1 MRPAGVALF
10 FIEMKLLNLNLCAS
24 ILKLFSDL
32 VSILLHNLCGA
43 TGSFLMIAMAAIPE
57 NLHLKNASKN
67 ISKIRFETEIYSLF
81 AIFFLRKEATRRRIV
96 IMSSSS
102 NPVRSTVS
110 QRSRPSR

>member
-43 TGSFLMIAMAAIPE
+43 TGSFLMIAMAAMPE

-67 ISKIRFETEIYSLF
+67 ISKIRFETDIYSLF
-81 AIFFLRKEATRRRIV
+81 IFFLRKEATRRRIV